1 MPALIMS
8 AVPQSETASANS
20 FNALMRSIGTSFAAA
35 VIGVVLARMTTDF
48 GGFPLASENGFRVAM
63 LIGCGVGLAAAVVAA
78 LIPVRTTKAPLQPP
92 AASSPAPE
100 AAPEAAP
107 AAKA

>member
-1 MPALIMS
+1 
-8 AVPQSETASANS
+8 V
-20 FNALMRSIGTSFAAA
+20 RSIGASFAAA

-48 GGFPLASENGFRVAM
+48 GGVPAASGNGFRVAM

-78 LIPVRTTKAPLQPP
+78 LIPVRTAKAPLQPP
-92 AASSPAPE
+92 AASSV
-100 AAPEAAP
+100 AAETAP